1 MPKSGQVIKKLWFR
15 DETIKPILKCKEW
28 TITIQEIAALKA
40 EELFF
45 YLQLFLSPD
54 KVKLASKWRLSMCQ
68 KKPSNKSKCQI
79 IWHVLYNHSGPA
91 SWPCACKH
99 YARRRDWVSAAAM
112 AGCLVARVLLDRH
125 CIDGLFSALQW
136 HAELLEKSLMCSATT
151 THPIFLVIVRRRR
164 AWLLQV
170 YPITHGYQFN
180 HILFV
185 AKLYAVH

>member
-1 MPKSGQVIKKLWFR
+1 
-15 DETIKPILKCKEW
+15 
-28 TITIQEIAALKA
+28 
-40 EELFF
+40 
-45 YLQLFLSPD
+45 
-54 KVKLASKWRLSMCQ
+54 MCQ

-99 YARRRDWVSAAAM
+99 YAVAAIEYLLAARRGAQ

-151 THPIFLVIVRRRR
+151 TQSHFPRHRTTTENMIAPSL
-164 AWLLQV
+164 
-170 YPITHGYQFN
+170 PDHT
-180 HILFV
+180 
-185 AKLYAVH
+185 